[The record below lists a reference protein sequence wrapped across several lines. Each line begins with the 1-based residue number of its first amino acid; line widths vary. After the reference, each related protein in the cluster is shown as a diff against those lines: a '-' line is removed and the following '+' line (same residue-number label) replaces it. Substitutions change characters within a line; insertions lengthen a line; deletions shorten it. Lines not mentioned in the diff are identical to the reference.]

1 MVCWET
7 FVARLRRLRVV
18 PPESNEKE
26 LQQELGVDTHEE
38 AERLVRRMSDAE
50 IRRLAE
56 RLRKRKSR
64 TAEEMTAYA

>member
-7 FVARLRRLRVV
+7 FVDRLRRLRVV

-26 LQQELGVDTHEE
+26 LQEELGVDTHEE

-50 IRRLAE
+50 IIRLAE
-56 RLRKRKSR
+56 RLRKRKRR
-64 TAEEMTAYA
+64 TAEEMAAYA

>member
-26 LQQELGVDTHEE
+26 LQSELGAATHEE
-38 AERLVRRMSDAE
+38 AERIVRRMSDAE
-50 IRRLAE
+50 IRELAE
-56 RLRKRKSR
+56 RLRRRKRR
-64 TAEEMTAYA
+64 GAEEMAAYA